1 MRRFS
6 IQLWLAALII
16 APALGGCGV
25 FSARNPDF
33 RNAETGE
40 DGQIYVLD
48 DLEAIA
54 NDTTLTDDEKLP
66 GLPRPGIEDEHPIDA
81 LLTLLLAAPQG

>member
-54 NDTTLTDDEKLP
+54 NDTTLTDDEKRQAFRDL
-66 GLPRPGIEDEHPIDA
+66 GIEDEDLIDA
-81 LLTLLLAAPQG
+81 LLTL